1 MFLSMRRST
10 RGRESLRRLPCS
22 DLSGIECIWRTEVR
36 QPHCSISVSKE
47 EKDASKAESCAAHHS
62 TLCHSSLSI
71 PDSIQCNF
79 WTEARRRPGFGCR
92 KFFQYLLTSKCMCA
106 CQRHGL
112 KASAAAA
119 DEHSIF
125 DHVSELCSSLH
136 GVYGFLL

>member
-1 MFLSMRRST
+1 MFLMRRST
-10 RGRESLRRLPCS
+10 RGRESLRRLACS
-22 DLSGIECIWRTEVR
+22 DLSGIACIWRTEVR
-36 QPHCSISVSKE
+36 QPRCSISVSKE

-92 KFFQYLLTSKCMCA
+92 QFFQCLLTSKCMCA
-106 CQRHGL
+106 CQRHRL